1 MTRQCECYSLVGSR
15 ARCLNRPLWI
25 VQFSSSHW
33 PQSYDLAYLCRRHL
47 DVFNTHYHLWSYF
60 PIGMGGKRIAA

>member
-1 MTRQCECYSLVGSR
+1 
-15 ARCLNRPLWI
+15 

-47 DVFNTHYHLWSYF
+47 DVFGTHYNLWSYW
-60 PIGMGGKRIAA
+60 PLIERIAA